1 MTYSRPNIRQTD
13 ATPRVGR
20 PDRARILG
28 GTPQIT
34 GDTSA
39 RVIDRSDPDLAGRN
53 AGQEFSEI
61 SAFLNDIIEPAV
73 SIAEKL
79 DVERANKQVGQLISD
94 NPNLAELYANSPE
107 EARAKIR
114 SLSSRA
120 QDLALQRVAE
130 NATYKYGAGYNAAA
144 LSSKILSDPARED
157 EYAAEEARLKSEWRE
172 KSGLSNLPPEYVL
185 QQATVQAQVDY
196 ETAAQLDKA
205 RNKTKAQRLS
215 ATASENYGKIWSDF
229 GGWFESLDSNKVA
242 TPQEKLDIE
251 KKAIDQL
258 NTTITINL
266 RKALNAGDATPE
278 SFLAE
283 QISGAQQQIYMAL
296 VEGDTDRAQGLLDVV
311 STASRG
317 YIPINQSIDGKV
329 KDATNLWSLPV
340 KGANGNSVSIESWI
354 RQQDQLIERYEDK
367 GSLDKLKG
375 MLGPALQELQAAQ
388 TQEERAL
395 AESKI
400 KTILQQLPGE
410 DFIEGL
416 AIVTPAVSA
425 IERETEDQKLAF
437 IDLVNTDEFKGYS
450 PEKKAAEIK
459 RAIENGNISGQR
471 GLAYLD
477 RIRGNQTGLTVAQDT
492 AEQARAANQA
502 QGTDQ
507 ALLDRATAI
516 TVEYENATNS
526 NTDNAESNIKTLQ
539 GRAEARTAEVI
550 AERQAQGES
559 IQPGSDE
566 ARKIYSRE
574 LAAVVGEYEKERRDA
589 LKNYVDPAETSRKQL
604 NEFIQAQVAGKS
616 RLESFPESIKEE
628 FKRNRPGESPT
639 ETNLL
644 NYLISKL
651 SGQQDADG
659 KFIFG
664 KDEAAV
670 RNKLGTLL
678 DQANKAKR
686 DAEQPRGFYPNNSD
700 SSDDSGGYEGPT
712 RPSDRRREKSEGEK
726 ADGVGGPS
734 LPDYADIVFDSFG
747 KIAGVV
753 ATPDQP
759 AGLIENQEQIETMER
774 MWDGREPPSL
784 QTPPLPQVSAQAE
797 VQPIPMAITTPD
809 HPFFVAIGIAEG
821 TRSADGAYTEPGRG
835 TIGEGQSSQQMDK
848 NWMGLLTQMQTQF
861 SPVFRRMGIEPDT
874 QGYNRLMFNLLDLKV
889 QSSPQVNA
897 FLRQLPEMVSAGLT
911 IESIAKARADAFFDQ
926 SGRLEAPRFNNNYQT
941 LYSDQRS
948 RAGVWDYRR
957 RL

>member
-1 MTYSRPNIRQTD
+1 VTYSRPNIRQTD

-20 PDRARILG
+20 PDRGRILG

-34 GDTSA
+34 GDTNA

-53 AGQEFSEI
+53 AGQDFSEF

-73 SIAEKL
+73 SIAEQL

-120 QDLALQRVAE
+120 QDLALERVVE
-130 NATYKYGAGYNAAA
+130 SATYKYGAGYNAAA

-157 EYAAEEARLKSEWRE
+157 EYAAEEAKLKSEWRE

-185 QQATVQAQVDY
+185 KTATIQAQVDG

-215 ATASENYGKIWSDF
+215 ATASEAYGKIWSDF
-229 GGWFESLDSNKVA
+229 GGWFESLDSTTFA
-242 TPQEKLDIE
+242 TPQEKLDAE
-251 KKAIDQL
+251 KKALESL
-258 NTTITINL
+258 NSNIITNL

-278 SFLAE
+278 SYLAE
-283 QISGAQQQIYMAL
+283 QISGAQQQIYIAL
-296 VEGDTDRAQGLLDVV
+296 AEGDTDRAQGLLDAV

-317 YIPINQSIDGKV
+317 YVPINKTLNGKV
-329 KDATNLWSLPV
+329 VKDETNLWSLPV

-367 GSLDKLKG
+367 STADKLKKL
-375 MLGPALQELQAAQ
+375 LGPALQQLDAAK
-388 TQEERAL
+388 TLEERQL
-395 AESKI
+395 ATSRI
-400 KTILQQLPGE
+400 DTILQQLPGE

-416 AIVTPAVSA
+416 AIVTPTLNA
-425 IERETEDQKLAF
+425 IERETEEQRLAF
-437 IDLVNTDEFKGYS
+437 IDLVNSDIYKGYS
-450 PEKKAAEIK
+450 PEKKKEEIE
-459 RAIENGNISGQR
+459 RAIKTGYINSKT
-471 GLAYLD
+471 GLNELR
-477 RIRGNQTGLTVAQDT
+477 RIGTNETGLTVAQDI
-492 AEQARAANQA
+492 AQKARAANKS

-507 ALLDRATAI
+507 ALLDRVTDI
-516 TVEYENATNS
+516 TVTYENATNS
-526 NTDNAESNIKTLQ
+526 GTDNSESNIATLQ
-539 GRAEARTAEVI
+539 GRAEAATAKII

-566 ARKIYSRE
+566 SRKIYSRE
-574 LAAVVGEYEKERRDA
+574 LATLVGEYEKVRRDA

-651 SGQQDADG
+651 VGQQDADG
-659 KFIFG
+659 NFLFG
-664 KDEAAV
+664 KDQAAV
-670 RNKLGTLL
+670 KNKLATEL
-678 DQANKAKR
+678 DRARKAKR
-686 DAEQPRGFYPNNSD
+686 EGRRGFYPNNSD
-700 SSDDSGGYEGPT
+700 SSEDSGGYEGPS

-734 LPDYADIVFDSFG
+734 LPDYADMVFDSFG

-821 TRSADGAYTEPGRG
+821 TRSADGSYTEPGRG